1 MGLAPVRRRQSCSTG
16 VAELQA
22 LAASDQ
28 LDVLAAALRHHDHGC
43 ACAAG
48 PTDDKAISMTD
59 ATFVAGA
66 PPPAR
71 PAPAW
76 FRLPRL
82 PARAIAPLL
91 LLALWEIGS
100 RAGVVPQ
107 RILAAPSQIAVTLV
121 QLSLSGEL
129 WTNLGVSLA
138 RALAGFVIGSSI
150 GAALAVFSGLS
161 RRGELAIDPPVQ
173 MLRTLPFL
181 ALVPLFIVWFGI
193 GETPKIALIAL
204 GVAFPV
210 YLNLYNG
217 IRGVDFKLIEAARS
231 FGLSGWPLV
240 RHVILPGAMP
250 GLLLGLRMALTVSWL
265 SLVIAEQIN
274 ASAGLGH
281 LINNARDFMQT
292 DVIVVCL
299 LVYAVIG
306 LLADAGVRAIEARA
320 LAWRPSNLKA

>member
-1 MGLAPVRRRQSCSTG
+1 MDRNSG
-16 VAELQA
+16 VCCPASGAEIGA
-22 LAASDQ
+22 LAESGQ
-28 LDVLAAALRHHDHGC
+28 LDALVGIFGRHTTGC
-43 ACAAG
+43 SCGTAPRSDREARL
-48 PTDDKAISMTD
+48 TVAIASIPSR
-59 ATFVAGA
+59 AL
-66 PPPAR
+66 PR
-71 PAPAW
+71 W
-76 FRLPRL
+76 RLPQ
-82 PARAIAPLL
+82 RAIAPLL

-100 RAGVVPQ
+100 HTGVIPQ
-107 RILAAPSQIAVTLV
+107 RILAAPSAIVVTLV

-138 RALAGFVIGSSI
+138 RALIGFVIGSTV
-150 GAALAVFSGLS
+150 GAALAIVSGLS
-161 RRGELAIDPPVQ
+161 RRGELVIDPPVQ

-193 GETPKIALIAL
+193 GETPKIALISL

-217 IRGVDFKLIEAARS
+217 IRGVDAKLIEAARS
-231 FGLSGWPLV
+231 FGLSGWGLI

-250 GLLLGLRMALTVSWL
+250 ALLLGLRMALTVSWL

-306 LLADAGVRAIEARA
+306 LAADAAVRAIEARA